1 MEKQRKC
8 WDSTGKN
15 GKAWERKLE
24 ENLESMEKH
33 GKRWENKENVEIWEN
48 VGKGGRSR
56 EKVGRSGNL
65 NDFIL

>member
-15 GKAWERKLE
+15 GKAWEIIGKLR
-24 ENLESMEKH
+24 KH
-33 GKRWENKENVEIWEN
+33 GKTWEKVGKKGKHGEIWEN
-48 VGKGGRSR
+48 IRKGGRSR
-56 EKVGRSGNL
+56 ENVGRSGNL